1 MTRGSR
7 RRLLTAAGVLAV
19 AALGGVGRRPLER
32 RVSSVLGVEPELAA
46 AMLAATRRRLARADY
61 GLRAVS
67 FLAATSV
74 AGPLLPAPR
83 RERAVRSLVG
93 KLLERPADVLFYL
106 GELPEAAA
114 GSCRGLVEA

>member
-1 MTRGSR
+1 MMRALRMRVAAAAAVLALAVLAEAG
-7 RRLLTAAGVLAV
+7 RRL
-19 AALGGVGRRPLER
+19 LER
-32 RVSSVLGVEPELAA
+32 RVSSVLGVEPGLAT
-46 AMLAATRRRLARADY
+46 AMLVAARGRLTAADY

-67 FLAATSV
+67 FVVATSA
-74 AGPLLPAPR
+74 AGPLLPAGR

-106 GELPEAAA
+106 GELPEAPG